1 MTGMASELPALV
13 RTLLALTAVIALVV
27 AARWLLARP
36 VGTRA
41 EGDPLVLAGSLALD
55 ARTRLVVVRRGTTE
69 LVLAVGPHGVS
80 RLDLAVAQGPG
91 PSVPP

>member
-1 MTGMASELPALV
+1 VTGVAAELPALV
-13 RTLLALTAVIALVV
+13 RTFLALAAVITLVV

-55 ARTRLVVVRRGTTE
+55 ARTRLVVVRWGATE
-69 LVLAVGPHGVS
+69 FVLAVGPHGVS
-80 RLDLAVAQGPG
+80 RLDFAFAQDPDR
-91 PSVPP
+91 SVPP

>member
-1 MTGMASELPALV
+1 MESELPALV
-13 RTLLALTAVIALVV
+13 RALLALTAVIALVV
-27 AARWLLARP
+27 TARWLVARP

-55 ARTRLVVVRRGTTE
+55 ARTRLVVVRRGATE

-80 RLDLAVAQGPG
+80 RLDRAIAQGPQ
-91 PSVPP
+91 PSLPL